1 MLTSGKTEH
10 EIDYSS
16 DLCTNHS
23 SLNSAHTALERAVE
37 VNIFITFALALI
49 PYIIASISNFFNN
62 LEGDVVTLA
71 LAASTFFFAWAA
83 ILYMTSGENQRRIEF
98 AKMSLY
104 AALTGLALAL
114 LAGTIAGL
122 VNGAAKGQ

>member
-1 MLTSGKTEH
+1 M
-10 EIDYSS
+10 
-16 DLCTNHS
+16 N
-23 SLNSAHTALERAVE
+23 SLFVLHALLVSLL
-37 VNIFITFALALI
+37 VLGS
-49 PYIIASISNFFNN
+49 IAQFFNN
-62 LEGDVVTLA
+62 LEADVVAFA

-83 ILYMTSGENQRRIEF
+83 ILYMTSGENQRRIEY

-122 VNGAAKGQ
+122 VNGAAAGQ